1 MTGFELRSAGIVY
14 TMLFTLT
21 SVFLNS
27 FVVQVSVRV
36 NVISLFRNPLTGSVA
51 TTLSL
56 YTPVL
61 IGLAI

>member
-51 TTLSL
+51 TTLIL

>member
-14 TMLFTLT
+14 TMLLTFT